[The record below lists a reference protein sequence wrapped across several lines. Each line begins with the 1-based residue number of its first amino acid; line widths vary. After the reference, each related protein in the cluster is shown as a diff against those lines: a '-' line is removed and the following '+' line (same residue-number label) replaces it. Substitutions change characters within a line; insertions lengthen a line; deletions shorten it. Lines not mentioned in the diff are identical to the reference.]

1 MATETA
7 NEEMMFTSW
16 DKAIAAVVM
25 GVLYAL
31 REAFGIDFG
40 LGEGTVNSISAAL
53 AGIVVWLVPNK
64 AD

>member
-1 MATETA
+1 
-7 NEEMMFTSW
+7 MFTSW

-53 AGIVVWLVPNK
+53 AGVVVWLVPNK